1 MNAEYSERRNTT
13 ESNSQATNEIS
24 IINVLMLVIQHW
36 WVIAMVGAIF
46 AIAVYAYSKTTSV
59 PTYRSTGN
67 LYIDTQR
74 EQKNE
79 DVNATA
85 LINTVNLM
93 PSYVEVLSSRT
104 FCSQISD
111 DIDNKYSYS
120 EIQKM
125 LNLTQVVDTNI
136 MEVTVTC
143 ADKSDSYAI
152 CNSFVEHASDEVLR
166 IFEGGSVKIIDR
178 PEQEPMTIAANSY
191 KRGVI
196 GFVIGVILAVFALFL
211 LDMFDTRI
219 EGSEELIEKYG
230 LPILGEI
237 PNLSD
242 V

>member
-1 MNAEYSERRNTT
+1 MPV
-13 ESNSQATNEIS
+13 SNGKYTLSRPAWP
-24 IINVLMLVIQHW
+24 LML
-36 WVIAMVGAIF
+36 
-46 AIAVYAYSKTTSV
+46 
-59 PTYRSTGN
+59 STGGSPKKVCFETETPPMM
-67 LYIDTQR
+67 YSTGGIFYYKKEYQEYVTDT
-74 EQKNE
+74 
-79 DVNATA
+79 
-85 LINTVNLM
+85 
-93 PSYVEVLSSRT
+93 
-104 FCSQISD
+104 
-111 DIDNKYSYS
+111 
-120 EIQKM
+120 
-125 LNLTQVVDTNI
+125 
-136 MEVTVTC
+136 
-143 ADKSDSYAI
+143 DKSDSYAI

-178 PEQEPMTIAANSY
+178 PEQEPTTIAANSY